1 MFEVIQQSEG
11 TAARRRIYFSLID
24 SSDHF
29 SAKDITVTG
38 VKARIAKNAGTSAN
52 STADI
57 VKLDGTNLPGE
68 YYVELTAA
76 EVDTVG
82 QISGYLKP
90 TGCDVAVFQASVV
103 AYDPYADGPTTAA
116 IAAAVLS
123 AATVAP
129 IAADV
134 KKVNA
139 VTVDGAGTSLDPF
152 GPV

>member
-24 SSDHF
+24 STDHF

-38 VKARIAKNAGTSAN
+38 VKARLAKNAGTSAA

-57 VKLDGTNLPGE
+57 VKLDATNLPGE

-82 QISGYLKP
+82 IISGYLKP
-90 TGCDVAVFQASVV
+90 TGCDVAVFQATIV

-116 IAAAVLS
+116 IATAVLA
-123 AATVAP
+123 AATATP

-134 KKVNA
+134 KKVA
-139 VTVDGAGTSLDPF
+139 GVTVGGAGSTLAPW
-152 GPV
+152 GPA